1 VPLLT
6 TLRRPLLAAS
16 LVVAFVLVADARQSE
31 PNPTRHRDA
40 IEAFREWDAKNTVPQ
55 NAVLFVGSSTIRLWP
70 TARQFPDTPV
80 INRGFGGS
88 HISEINHYVDDVA
101 TRYRA
106 AVVVFYAGDND
117 IDAGKTPERVLA
129 DYRWFVTRV
138 RATRSDTQFIFL
150 AIKPSIARWAKW
162 PLMQRANALIRDYSA
177 AQPGL
182 HFADVATPM
191 LTPAGRTQPSL
202 YEGDGLHMTAAGY
215 DLWTRVLFPIIA
227 RARAANR

>member
-1 VPLLT
+1 MST
-6 TLRRPLLAAS
+6 RAS
-16 LVVAFVLVADARQSE
+16 LRGLLLVLCVLCTSTHPVAAQPVE
-31 PNPTRHRDA
+31 PNPARFASD
-40 IEAFREWDAKNTVPQ
+40 IQVFREWDAKNAFPA

-70 TARQFPDTPV
+70 TAQLFRDMPV

-88 HISEINHYVDDVA
+88 HISDLNHHVDDVA

-117 IDAGKTPERVLA
+117 ITDGKSPERVLS
-129 DYRWFVTRV
+129 DYRWFVSRV

-150 AIKPSIARWAKW
+150 AIKPSIARWKLW
-162 PLMQRANALIRDYSA
+162 PTMQRANALVRDYSA

-191 LTPAGRTQPSL
+191 LASDGRTQPM
-202 YEGDGLHMTAAGY
+202 YYVQDGLHMTPAGY
-215 DLWTRVLFPIIA
+215 DLWMRVVFPVVN

>member
-1 VPLLT
+1 VPTPT
-6 TLRRPLLAAS
+6 TFLRLLLAACLAVS
-16 LVVAFVLVADARQSE
+16 CVPGVDARQGE
-31 PNPTRHRDA
+31 PNPARHRVE
-40 IEAFREWDAKNTVPQ
+40 IEAFRQWDAKNTFPE

-70 TARQFPDTPV
+70 TAQQFPDMPV

-88 HISEINHYVDDVA
+88 HISELNHYVDDIA
-101 TRYRA
+101 TKYRA

-117 IDAGKTPERVLA
+117 IDGGKSPERVLS

-138 RATRSDTQFIFL
+138 RASRSDTQFIFL
-150 AIKPSIARWAKW
+150 AIKPSVARWAKW
-162 PLMQRANALIRDYSA
+162 PAMQRANALIRDYSA

-191 LTPAGRTQPSL
+191 LTTSGRAQPSL
-202 YEGDGLHMTAAGY
+202 YLGDGLHMTSAGY
-215 DLWTRVLFPIIA
+215 DLWTRVLFPIIS